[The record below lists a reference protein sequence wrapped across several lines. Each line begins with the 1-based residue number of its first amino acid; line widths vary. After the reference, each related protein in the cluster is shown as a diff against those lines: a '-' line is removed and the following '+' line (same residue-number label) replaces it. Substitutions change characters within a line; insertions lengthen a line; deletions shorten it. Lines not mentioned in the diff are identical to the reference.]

1 MPSTRKPEQH
11 GKKHAQPIQHTPYC
25 TLSEELLEKF
35 GLTERLELQTLK
47 DFLSNTLQYGNESL
61 KSGLE
66 NLFDGM
72 EHAVSVYSKLI
83 EEVNML
89 NNGIISLKLDANEAR
104 EQALLA
110 ETMTAQRSE
119 VLLNHGFPTPIIRL
133 TVSRRNSSG
142 KRISTTTPHWS
153 KLDAS
158 NHWCRTRRDTSNI
171 KHTSSTSYKKGSK
184 RRKHC

>member
-133 TVSRRNSSG
+133 TSQYLAGTVQASEYQLRHRIGRNWTH
-142 KRISTTTPHWS
+142 RITGAGQGETH
-153 KLDAS
+153 
-158 NHWCRTRRDTSNI
+158 
-171 KHTSSTSYKKGSK
+171 
-184 RRKHC
+184 